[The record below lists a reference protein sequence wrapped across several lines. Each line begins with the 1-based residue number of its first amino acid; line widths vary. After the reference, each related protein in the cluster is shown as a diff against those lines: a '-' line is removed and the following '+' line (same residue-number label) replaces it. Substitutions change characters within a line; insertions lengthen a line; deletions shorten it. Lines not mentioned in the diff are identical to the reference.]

1 MKHLILDFETFGTDT
16 SNCVVIDCSAM
27 VFEPGRF
34 CSGSPYTL
42 ASIREPKKF
51 KLSVADQVEN
61 YNYKIEQDTL
71 EFWQEQPKHV
81 RANIKPRDTDI
92 TVKEFTEQFLDYLT
106 PHGKIDYWWS
116 RSNSFDPII
125 LWRLFESQNALNK
138 IHEYLPHWSLR
149 DTRTWIDAK
158 LDYPKK
164 NGFMPLADE
173 AKWNQTFMH
182 HDSSW
187 DILADVLRLQAIAR
201 AENDMEQI

>member
-16 SNCVVIDCSAM
+16 SSCVVIDCSAM
-27 VFEPGRF
+27 VFDTERF

-51 KLSVADQVEN
+51 KLSVSDQVKN
-61 YNYKIEQDTL
+61 YGYKIEQSTL
-71 EFWQEQPKHV
+71 EFWEKQPKNV
-81 RANIKPRDTDI
+81 RVNIKPRETDI
-92 TVKEFTEQFLDYLT
+92 TVKEFTEQFSDYLT
-106 PHGKIDYWWS
+106 PFGKIDHWWT
-116 RSNSFDPII
+116 RSNSFDPPI
-125 LWRLFESQNALNK
+125 LWRLFESQKALNK
-138 IHEYLPHWSLR
+138 VHEYLPHWALR

-164 NGFMPLADE
+164 NGFVPIADE
-173 AKWNQTFMH
+173 NKWNNTFMH

-187 DILADVLRLQAIAR
+187 DILADVLRIQAIAR